1 MDALKLLFTT
11 QISRNIMTNPTEKSL
26 IEQMRITEFEI
37 ENRKAIISF
46 TDEDA
51 VLLTGCKK
59 LVERHI
65 EEIVNSFYIQQ
76 TKIPEVALIIGDSG
90 TLERLKTA
98 QRRYIID
105 LFNGLYDLEYVN
117 NRCRIGLVHK
127 RIGVEP
133 KLYLSGVLYLKDI
146 LCTVIEEKLDNSVK
160 SKDVIA
166 ALDKLFMFDIT
177 LVFETYIRS
186 LVAEIESSKNKTDSY
201 AMALEDK
208 VRARTKQLD
217 ELSKID
223 PLTGLLNTRLLQ
235 ATLTKVLRDAEHQS
249 KSLSAVYIDVNDL
262 KIVNDTQGHQRG
274 DEILQ
279 NVGHA
284 ISGCARPEDFCFRYG
299 GDEFFVLLSNC
310 TEKQAHEIY
319 IASLERR
326 MRELNIS
333 LSIGVAQ
340 TGPNSF
346 VNEAMLIKLADENM
360 YLAKKKHKENK
371 LEVIKT

>member
-1 MDALKLLFTT
+1 MA
-11 QISRNIMTNPTEKSL
+11 NPTEKSL
-26 IEQMRITEFEI
+26 IEQMRITDFEI

-46 TDEDA
+46 TEND
-51 VLLTGCKK
+51 VKQLISCKK
-59 LVERHI
+59 LVEHHL
-65 EEIVNSFYIQQ
+65 EEIVSCFYIQQ
-76 TKIPEVALIIGDSG
+76 TQIPEVALIIGDSG
-90 TLERLKTA
+90 TLDRLKGA
-98 QRRYIID
+98 LRLYILD
-105 LFNGLYDLEYVN
+105 LFNGLYDLGYVN
-117 NRCRIGLVHK
+117 HRCRIGLVHK

-133 KLYLSGVLYLKDI
+133 KLYLSGVLCLKEI
-146 LCTVIEEKLDNSVK
+146 LSTVIEEQLNDPIRYKE
-160 SKDVIA
+160 VIV
-166 ALDKLFMFDIT
+166 ALDKLFMFNVT

-186 LVAEIESSKNKTDSY
+186 LVSEIETSKNKTDSY

-235 ATLTKVLRDAEHQS
+235 ATLTKALRDAEHQNEPI
-249 KSLSAVYIDVNDL
+249 SAVYIDVNDF

-299 GDEFFVLLSNC
+299 GDEFFILLINC
-310 TEKQAHEIY
+310 TEEQAREIY
-319 IASLERR
+319 VASLERR
-326 MRELNIS
+326 MHELNIS

-340 TGPNSF
+340 TGSKSF
-346 VNEAMLIKLADENM
+346 VDEAMLIKLADESM
-360 YLAKKKHKENK
+360 YLAKKKHKEKK
-371 LEVIKT
+371 LKALDKAIAE